1 MSGNV
6 PILAVPSAAEA
17 LSRRRRGVLLM
28 ALGITLLATMDVI
41 VKIASRDL
49 STIQIAWGRYLAQ
62 SIGLLAFM
70 GMAGVTA
77 SLRSQM
83 PGIHLFR
90 AVLFLIANIS
100 FMAAIRY
107 MPLAEANLIGF
118 ASPLLL
124 TALSYPVLRERVGL
138 GRWLA
143 VASGF
148 VGVLVVIGPSAQLFH
163 WAALLPLLMAFCS
176 AAYHVMTPI
185 IRRSEDPAISVHY
198 LGWLG
203 AVLLT
208 TIVPVF
214 WAHPT
219 PLGWAMLAAIGGLG
233 AIGQIL
239 MIRAFEFAP
248 TSVLAPL
255 FYLHLIW
262 ALIYGLALFGD
273 VPSPV
278 TLFGAVLI
286 IASGY
291 YVYRAG

>member
-1 MSGNV
+1 MSGNAQIV
-6 PILAVPSAAEA
+6 TMPSAH
-17 LSRRRRGVLLM
+17 LRRRRGVLLM

-41 VKIASRDL
+41 VKLASHDL
-49 STIQIAWGRYLAQ
+49 STVQIAWGRYLAQ
-62 SIGLLAFM
+62 SIGLLTFM

-77 SLRSQM
+77 GLRSQM
-83 PGIHLFR
+83 PGTHLIR
-90 AVLFLIANIS
+90 AALFLIANIS

-143 VASGF
+143 VAVGF
-148 VGVLVVIGPSAQLFH
+148 VGVLAVIGPSTALFH

-185 IRRSEDPAISVHY
+185 IRRREDPAISVHY

-203 AVLLT
+203 TVLLSA
-208 TIVPVF
+208 IVPSF
-214 WAHPT
+214 WEHPT
-219 PLGWAMLAAIGGLG
+219 PLGWAMLASIGGLG
-233 AIGQIL
+233 AVGQLL
-239 MIRAFEFAP
+239 MIRAFEFAS
-248 TSVLAPL
+248 TSVLAPF

-262 ALIYGLALFGD
+262 ALIYGFAFFGD
-273 VPSPV
+273 VPSAA
-278 TLFGAVLI
+278 TILGAVLI
-286 IASGY
+286 IGSGY